1 MPAEKN
7 DNPSPSPKK
16 HRWMTFRSLDDDE
29 EVITAKADKTDL
41 SLSEYMRRMCRDGEI
56 IINQRTALSYAEID
70 QVRRHGYNIMHLLKE
85 YRTRGHPLP
94 GNLEA
99 LFDVQQRY
107 YKLLLD
113 AALSE
118 EPV

>member
-1 MPAEKN
+1 MPTKN
-7 DNPSPSPKK
+7 PDKENRSVINQ
-16 HRWMTFRSLDDDE
+16 FRSTPSDRQYFIDQTE
-29 EVITAKADKTDL
+29 KAGI
-41 SLSEYMRRMCRDGEI
+41 SFSEYALSACRDGEI

-85 YRTRGHPLP
+85 YRTRGHPPP

-99 LFDVQQRY
+99 LFDVQQLY
-107 YKLLLD
+107 YKMLLD
-113 AALSE
+113 DALSE